1 MLKVF
6 LKVFCGLSHPT
17 LDENLELTCLALPE
31 ICWPIQVNV
40 SPLQNV
46 NSVPSKTVVFSRSI
60 STPNRYVGSQKT
72 TVLRAVV
79 GYMTHLLQLENC
91 VVIVHEVSA
100 YSGLC
105 YNLMFNQNI
114 CHFFLIQFLVNCSSQ
129 VIKRYIVFSQN
140 VHCFIIQSMAHIRY
154 I

>member
-6 LKVFCGLSHPT
+6 LKVFYSLSHLT
-17 LDENLELTCLALPE
+17 LDENLELICLAPPE
-31 ICWPIQVNV
+31 TCWPIQVNV
-40 SPLQNV
+40 SSLQNV
-46 NSVPSKTVVFSRSI
+46 NSALSKTVVFSRSI
-60 STPNRYVGSQKT
+60 SNPNRYIGSQKT
-72 TVLRAVV
+72 TVFANKWHGVT
-79 GYMTHLLQLENC
+79 YSLQLENR
-91 VVIVHEVSA
+91 VVIVHEVSG